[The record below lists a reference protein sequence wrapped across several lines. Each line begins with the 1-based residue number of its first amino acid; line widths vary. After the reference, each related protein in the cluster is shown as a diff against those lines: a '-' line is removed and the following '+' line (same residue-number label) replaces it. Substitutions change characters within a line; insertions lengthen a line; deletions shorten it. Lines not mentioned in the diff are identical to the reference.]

1 MALVC
6 VRARV
11 CLFAFCSA
19 RSLHYVVY
27 IVLIRFCRPLL
38 LDESGVVFQHG
49 AVEFCVRKSDEH
61 SSDSAREFSRYPYT
75 LELHSTS
82 SYLIIVL
89 FKAYHQSESSGRQ
102 NLINTIYTT

>member
-1 MALVC
+1 MFALELASMLVLFVC
-6 VRARV
+6 
-11 CLFAFCSA
+11 FCSA
-19 RSLHYVVY
+19 RALHYVVY

-61 SSDSAREFSRYPYT
+61 SSDSAREFGRYPYT
-75 LELHSTS
+75 LEVHSTP

-89 FKAYHQSESSGRQ
+89 FRAYHQSESSGH
-102 NLINTIYTT
+102 